1 MNYWLDWL
9 NETDEQIKEDKM
21 YFISSHQDVY
31 SQFII
36 QAQQW
41 AKDKECTKKEYIYF
55 ITFTTRP
62 ETREGS
68 EEFLKSQAVRES
80 LKIVS
85 FSYVKEH
92 TETNLHYHV
101 LLTSHK
107 SLEKSVFKHWISSR
121 GNIDFK
127 RVKPETLNTVK
138 SYMMKENQPIV
149 LF

>member
-9 NETDEQIKEDKM
+9 NETDEELKEDKM
-21 YFISSHQDVY
+21 YYISNNRDVY

-41 AKDKECTKKEYIYF
+41 AKDKEPKKEYIYF

-62 ETREGS
+62 DARDGS
-68 EEFLKSQAVRES
+68 EEFLISQSKRES
-80 LKIVS
+80 LKLLS

-92 TETNLHYHV
+92 TTTNLHYHV
-101 LLTSHK
+101 LLSSEK

-127 RVKPETLNTVK
+127 RVKPETLNSVK
-138 SYMMKENQPIV
+138 SYMMKENQPTV
-149 LF
+149 LL